1 MAISNL
7 NPVRLVS
14 FGFKAPAPSIARRT
28 APPAAPA
35 VHGVVGADAP
45 NRTGTAHNGDAF
57 TAKPRPIEPMLLLHQ
72 EQAATIRL
80 VFDAVSRA
88 IRTLSGST
96 TRV

>member
-35 VHGVVGADAP
+35 VRGVGADAP
-45 NRTGTAHNGDAF
+45 NRTGTAHSGDAF

-72 EQAATIRL
+72 EQAETIRL

-88 IRTLSGST
+88 IRTLSGRT

>member
-14 FGFKAPAPSIARRT
+14 FEFKAPAPSIARR
-28 APPAAPA
+28 ASLPAAPA
-35 VHGVVGADAP
+35 THRAATYAVDRAGPEDQA
-45 NRTGTAHNGDAF
+45 DAF
-57 TAKPRPIEPMLLLHQ
+57 TVKPRPIEPMLLLHQ
-72 EQAATIRL
+72 EQAETIRL

-88 IRTLSGST
+88 IRTLTGHA

>member
-28 APPAAPA
+28 APLAAPA
-35 VHGVVGADAP
+35 VRGVGADAP
-45 NRTGTAHNGDAF
+45 NRTGTALNGDAF

-72 EQAATIRL
+72 EQAETIRL

-88 IRTLSGST
+88 IRTLSGRT